1 MRVVLGALWM
11 VSVASV
17 AAPAPLR
24 FSVSDSWAM
33 PMAQIEGDQPT
44 QGILY
49 DLMLS
54 LATQVGRPAEFH
66 VLARARLA
74 SAMARAEVDVRCYVA
89 QDWVGNLSGDYT
101 WSVPLMVQR
110 NVLVSAQAPPV
121 QVAKLAP
128 QAIGTVLNYR
138 YAVLEPLFASGQL
151 TRDDSRSEELVLH
164 KLVAARFEYA
174 VINEWTLDRFNLK
187 LPENL
192 RLHKVAV
199 IDEQSLG
206 CIVRNDP
213 DVPVQRILRTLLRM
227 KMSGEI
233 DDLIKLYTGENAR
246 LLRTPYKSSPDNNTP
261 DNN

>member
-11 VSVASV
+11 ISLVSL

-33 PMAQIEGDQPT
+33 PMAQLENNQPT

-54 LATQVGRPAEFH
+54 LATQVGHPAEFH
-66 VLARARLA
+66 VLARARIA
-74 SAMARAEVDVRCYVA
+74 GAMESGDIDVRCYVA
-89 QDWVGNLSGDYT
+89 KAWVEVDNLQGDYI

-110 NVLVSAQAPPV
+110 NVIASLQAAPKPV
-121 QVAKLAP
+121 HIGELKP
-128 QAIGTVLNYR
+128 QSIGTVLNYR
-138 YAVLEPLFASGQL
+138 YAALDPLFASGQL
-151 TRDDSRSEELVLH
+151 TRDDTRSEEQVLR
-164 KLVAARFEYA
+164 KLVAGRYKYA
-174 VINEWTLDRFNLK
+174 VINEWILDRFNLK
-187 LPENL
+187 LPPGQ
-192 RLHKVAV
+192 RLHTIAV

-213 DVPVQRILRTLLRM
+213 NVPVQQVLRTLLRM

-233 DDLIKLYTGENAR
+233 DDIIKLYTGKNP
-246 LLRTPYKSSPDNNTP
+246 LPLPTP
-261 DNN
+261 DKN